1 MVDERSRLQK
11 IIPLLSS
18 DQPGEVFS
26 AVQQI
31 NAILKAQG
39 RDWNDI
45 ARSIDSYTALRGTT
59 HVVWR
64 RTGSGNLF
72 AEMAGVKCTIFKKGA
87 TDHETFRT
95 RYEWRTVTNRSDTE
109 PPIWEGPFSSEQK
122 AKDHLEEA
130 YG

>member
-31 NAILKAQG
+31 SAILKAQG

-45 ARSIDSYTALRGTT
+45 ARSIGNYTAPRGAA
-59 HVVWR
+59 HVIWR
-64 RTGSGNLF
+64 RTSSGNLF
-72 AEMAGVKCTIFKKGA
+72 ADMAGVKCTIFKKGA
-87 TDHETFRT
+87 TDHETFRVK
-95 RYEWRTVTNRSDTE
+95 YEWRTVTNTGSTDQ
-109 PPIWEGPFSSEQK
+109 PIWEGPFTSEQK
-122 AKDHLEEA
+122 AKDHLEET